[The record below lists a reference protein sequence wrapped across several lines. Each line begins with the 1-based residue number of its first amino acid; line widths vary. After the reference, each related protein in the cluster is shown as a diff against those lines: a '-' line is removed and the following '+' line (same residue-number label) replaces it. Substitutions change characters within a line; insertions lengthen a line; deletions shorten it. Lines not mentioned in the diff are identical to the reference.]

1 MLFQKVTMRAL
12 SLVAFT
18 LLSLPIF
25 GQAYLAGNWT
35 PLRHEDQA
43 ERGQGPELG
52 DYLGLPINDAA
63 RLRADSW
70 SASRMTLPEQQCRVH
85 SVTYIYRGPNH
96 LRIWE
101 EKDPKTQQVVAIKN
115 YISTYEQTRTIWMDG
130 RPHPSEY
137 AAHTFMGFSTG
148 EWQGDI
154 LTVRTTHIKQ
164 GFIRRN
170 GLVQSDLASM
180 VEHFIRHGNIL
191 THVSVVTDPVYTT
204 EPLIKSEDFQLDELD
219 QGSWLWPCE
228 PVEEIANR
236 KKTEV
241 PNYLPGANPYLLE
254 FPSHFNVSAQATRGG
269 AETMYPEYQAKL
281 KTPGGPPPPA
291 SGDRAAPVPPADTAE
306 IEVLPVQG
314 NIYVIAT
321 RSGNITVQTGP
332 LGVLVVDT
340 GTAALSEKVLAE
352 VRKLSD
358 KPLRY
363 IINTD
368 LHPEHTG
375 GNETL
380 ARYGGGEDVRN
391 IRNTP
396 GDLEGQIVKILAHDN
411 VLQRMNNQPPGQPEI
426 PFISQPGDTYFGG
439 SKDLYFNGESIQLLH
454 QPAAH
459 TDGDT
464 MVYFRRSD
472 VISAGDIYVTD
483 KYPMIDLANGG
494 SLQGVIDGLNRLLD
508 LAIPEHHE
516 EGGTL
521 IIPGRGRIS
530 DEFDVLEYRDMV
542 TIIRDRIQDMIRKGM
557 TLAQVKAARP
567 TRDYDPQY
575 GANADTFVEAAYR
588 SLTKT
593 K

>member
-1 MLFQKVTMRAL
+1 MRTLIFLASAL
-12 SLVAFT
+12 LTVPA
-18 LLSLPIF
+18 F

-35 PLRHEDQA
+35 PLRHEDQP
-43 ERGQGPELG
+43 ERGPGPELG

-70 SASRMTLPEQQCRVH
+70 SASRMTLPEHQCRVH
-85 SVTYIYRGPNH
+85 VVTYIYRGPLH

-101 EKDPKTQQVVAIKN
+101 EKDPLTQQVIAIKN

-137 AAHTFMGFSTG
+137 APHTFMGFSTG

-170 GLVQSDLASM
+170 GLVQSDLATM

-191 THVSVVTDPVYTT
+191 SHVSVVTDPVYLT
-204 EPLIKSEDFQLDELD
+204 EPLVKSEEYQLDELD
-219 QGSWLWPCE
+219 QGAWLWPCE
-228 PVEEIANR
+228 PVEEITNR
-236 KKTEV
+236 KKTDV
-241 PNYLPGANPYLLE
+241 PHYLPGANPYLKE
-254 FPSHFNVSAQATRGG
+254 FSDRFKISEQAVRGG
-269 AETMYPEYQAKL
+269 AETMYPEYQTKPKA
-281 KTPGGPPPPA
+281 PGG
-291 SGDRAAPVPPADTAE
+291 GDRTAPQHPTTSD

-314 NIYVIAT
+314 NIYLIAT
-321 RSGNITVQTGP
+321 SSGNITVQTGP
-332 LGVLVVDT
+332 SGMLLVDT
-340 GTAALSEKVLAE
+340 GTAALSEKVLAAI
-352 VRKLSD
+352 RKLSD

-368 LHPEHTG
+368 VHPDHTG
-375 GNETL
+375 GNEAL
-380 ARYGGGEDVRN
+380 ARFGGAEG
-391 IRNTP
+391 IRSIRGTP
-396 GDLEGQIVKILAHDN
+396 GDLESEVVKLLAHDN
-411 VLQRMNNQPPGQPEI
+411 VLQHMNNTPPGQPEI

-439 SKDLYFNGESIQLLH
+439 SKDLFFNGESIQLLH
-454 QPAAH
+454 TPAAH

-464 MVYFRRSD
+464 MVHFRRSD

-483 KYPMIDLANGG
+483 TYPAIDLANGG

-557 TLAQVKAARP
+557 TLDQVKAARP

-575 GANADTFVEAAYR
+575 GSNTDAFVESAYK
-588 SLTKT
+588 SLTK

>member
-1 MLFQKVTMRAL
+1 
-12 SLVAFT
+12 
-18 LLSLPIF
+18 
-25 GQAYLAGNWT
+25 
-35 PLRHEDQA
+35 
-43 ERGQGPELG
+43 
-52 DYLGLPINDAA
+52 
-63 RLRADSW
+63 
-70 SASRMTLPEQQCRVH
+70 MT
-85 SVTYIYRGPNH
+85 
-96 LRIWE
+96 
-101 EKDPKTQQVVAIKN
+101 
-115 YISTYEQTRTIWMDG
+115 
-130 RPHPSEY
+130 
-137 AAHTFMGFSTG
+137 
-148 EWQGDI
+148 
-154 LTVRTTHIKQ
+154 
-164 GFIRRN
+164 
-170 GLVQSDLASM
+170 SD
-180 VEHFIRHGNIL
+180 VEI
-191 THVSVVTDPVYTT
+191 
-204 EPLIKSEDFQLDELD
+204 
-219 QGSWLWPCE
+219 
-228 PVEEIANR
+228 
-236 KKTEV
+236 
-241 PNYLPGANPYLLE
+241 
-254 FPSHFNVSAQATRGG
+254 
-269 AETMYPEYQAKL
+269 
-281 KTPGGPPPPA
+281 
-291 SGDRAAPVPPADTAE
+291 
-306 IEVLPVQG
+306 LPVQG
-314 NIYVIAT
+314 NIYLIAT

-332 LGVLVVDT
+332 TGVVLVDT
-340 GTAALSEKVLAE
+340 GTAALSEKVLAA

-368 LHPEHTG
+368 LHPDHTG

-380 ARYGGGEDVRN
+380 ARAGGAEDERN

-411 VLQRMNNQPPGQPEI
+411 VLQRMVNPPPGQPEV

-483 KYPMIDLANGG
+483 SYPAIDLANGG

-516 EGGTL
+516 EGGTY

-575 GANADTFVEAAYR
+575 GSNADAFVEAAYR
-588 SLTKT
+588 SLTLK
-593 K
+593 

>member
-1 MLFQKVTMRAL
+1 MRAL
-12 SLVAFT
+12 SLVTST
-18 LLSLPIF
+18 LLTLPVF

-101 EKDPKTQQVVAIKN
+101 EKDAQQQVVAIKN

-137 AAHTFMGFSTG
+137 APHTFMGFSTG

-154 LTVRTTHIKQ
+154 LTVKTTHIKQ
-164 GFIRRN
+164 GFVRRN
-170 GLVQSDLASM
+170 GLVQSDLATM

-228 PVEEIANR
+228 PVEEITNR
-236 KKTEV
+236 KKTDV
-241 PNYLPGANPYLLE
+241 PHYLPGANPYLKE
-254 FPSHFNVSAQATRGG
+254 FSDHFKVSEQAIRGG

-281 KTPGGPPPPA
+281 KAPGGPPAPRG
-291 SGDRAAPVPPADTAE
+291 GDRAAPKLPASTSEVE
-306 IEVLPVQG
+306 ILPVQG
-314 NIYVIAT
+314 NIYMIAT

-332 LGVLVVDT
+332 MGVLLVDT
-340 GTAALSEKVLAE
+340 GARELSEKVLAA

-363 IINTD
+363 IVNTD

-375 GNETL
+375 GNETI
-380 ARYGGGEDVRN
+380 ARAGGAQDERN

-411 VLQRMNNQPPGQPEI
+411 VLQRMNDKT
-426 PFISQPGDTYFGG
+426 PFISQPSDTYFGAN
-439 SKDLYFNGESIQLLH
+439 KDLFFNGESIQLLH

-464 MVYFRRSD
+464 MVHFRRSD

-483 KYPMIDLANGG
+483 SYPVIDLANGG

-516 EGGTL
+516 EGGTM
-521 IIPGRGRIS
+521 IVPGRGRIS

-575 GANADTFVEAAYR
+575 GANADAFVESAYR

>member
-1 MLFQKVTMRAL
+1 MRQVRRLTLFLFSVSA
-12 SLVAFT
+12 
-18 LLSLPIF
+18 F

-101 EKDPKTQQVVAIKN
+101 EKDAQQQVVAIKN

-137 AAHTFMGFSTG
+137 APHTFMGFSTG

-154 LTVRTTHIKQ
+154 LTVKTTHIKQ
-164 GFIRRN
+164 GFVRRN
-170 GLVQSDLASM
+170 GLVQSDLATM

-204 EPLIKSEDFQLDELD
+204 EPLIKSEEFQLDELD

-228 PVEEIANR
+228 PVEEITNR
-236 KKTEV
+236 KKTDV
-241 PNYLPGANPYLLE
+241 PHYLPGANPYLKE
-254 FPSHFNVSAQATRGG
+254 FSDHFKVSEQAIRGG

-281 KTPGGPPPPA
+281 KSPNGPPAPRG
-291 SGDRAAPVPPADTAE
+291 GDRAAPKLPAATSDVE
-306 IEVLPVQG
+306 ILPVQG
-314 NIYVIAT
+314 NISMIAT

-332 LGVLVVDT
+332 MGVLLVDT
-340 GTAALSEKVLAE
+340 GTKELSEKVLAL

-363 IINTD
+363 VVNTD

-375 GNETL
+375 GNETI
-380 ARYGGGEDVRN
+380 ARAGGAEDERS

-396 GDLEGQIVKILAHDN
+396 GDLEGQIVKLLAHDN
-411 VLQRMNNQPPGQPEI
+411 VLQRMNDQT
-426 PFISQPGDTYFGG
+426 PFISQPKDTYFGG
-439 SKDLYFNGESIQLLH
+439 SKDLFFNGESIQLLH

-464 MVYFRRSD
+464 MVHFRRSD
-472 VISAGDIYVTD
+472 VISSGDIYVTD
-483 KYPMIDLANGG
+483 SYPVIDLANGG
-494 SLQGVIDGLNRLLD
+494 SLQGVIDGLNRMLD

-516 EGGTL
+516 EGGTM

-542 TIIRDRIQDMIRKGM
+542 TIIRDRIQDMIRRGM

-575 GANADTFVEAAYR
+575 GANAETFVEAAYR
-588 SLTKT
+588 SLTARK
-593 K
+593 

>member
-1 MLFQKVTMRAL
+1 MLFQKVAMRAL
-12 SLVAFT
+12 RLVAFT
-18 LLSLPIF
+18 LLGLPAF

-101 EKDPKTQQVVAIKN
+101 EKDAQQQVVAIKN

-137 AAHTFMGFSTG
+137 APHTFMGFSTG

-154 LTVRTTHIKQ
+154 LTVKTTHIKQ

-170 GLVQSDLASM
+170 GLVQSDLATM
-180 VEHFIRHGNIL
+180 VEHFIRHGNVL
-191 THVSVVTDPVYTT
+191 THVSIVTDPVYTT

-228 PVEEIANR
+228 PVEEITNR

-241 PNYLPGANPYLLE
+241 PHYLPGANPYLKE
-254 FPSHFNVSAQATRGG
+254 FSDHFKVSEQAIRGG

-281 KTPGGPPPPA
+281 KAPGGPPAPRG
-291 SGDRAAPVPPADTAE
+291 GDRAAPKLPAVTSDVE
-306 IEVLPVQG
+306 ILPVQG
-314 NIYVIAT
+314 NISMIAT
-321 RSGNITVQTGP
+321 PSGNITVQTGP

-340 GTAALSEKVLAE
+340 GTKALSEKVLATI
-352 VRKLSD
+352 RKLSD

-363 IINTD
+363 IVNTD
-368 LHPEHTG
+368 FHPEHTG
-375 GNETL
+375 GNETI
-380 ARYGGGEDVRN
+380 ARAGGAEDERN

-411 VLQRMNNQPPGQPEI
+411 VLQRMNAPPPGQPEI
-426 PFISQPGDTYFGG
+426 PFISQPSDTYFGDN
-439 SKDLYFNGESIQLLH
+439 KDLFFNGESIQLLH

-483 KYPMIDLANGG
+483 SYPVIDLANGG

-516 EGGTL
+516 EGGTM

>member
-1 MLFQKVTMRAL
+1 MRVLCVLASALFGVSA
-12 SLVAFT
+12 S
-18 LLSLPIF
+18 
-25 GQAYLAGNWT
+25 GQVYLGGNWT

-43 ERGQGPELG
+43 ERGPGPELG

-70 SASRMTLPEQQCRVH
+70 SASRMTLPEHQCRVH

-101 EKDPKTQQVVAIKN
+101 EKDPRTQQVIAIKN

-137 AAHTFMGFSTG
+137 APHTFMGFSTG

-164 GFIRRN
+164 GFVRRN
-170 GLVQSDLASM
+170 GLVQSDLATM

-204 EPLIKSEDFQLDELD
+204 EPLIKSEDFQLDEAD

-228 PVEEIANR
+228 PVEEITNR
-236 KKTEV
+236 KKTDV
-241 PNYLPGANPYLLE
+241 PHYLPGANPYLKE
-254 FPSHFNVSAQATRGG
+254 FSDHFHVSEQAVRGG

-281 KTPGGPPPPA
+281 KAKGGPPAPA
-291 SGDRAAPVPPADTAE
+291 SGDPAVPVKPPAAASD

-314 NIYVIAT
+314 NIYLIAT
-321 RSGNITVQTGP
+321 RSGNITVQTGSM
-332 LGVLVVDT
+332 GVVVVDT
-340 GTAALSEKVLAE
+340 GTAALSEKVLAA

-368 LHPEHTG
+368 LHPNHTG
-375 GNETL
+375 GNEAL
-380 ARYGGGEDVRN
+380 ARYGGAQDERN

-411 VLQRMNNQPPGQPEI
+411 VLQRMNNPPPGQPEV
-426 PFISQPGDTYFGG
+426 PFIAQPGDTYFGA
-439 SKDLYFNGESIQLLH
+439 SKDLFFNGESIQLLH

-464 MVYFRRSD
+464 IVYFRRSD

-483 KYPMIDLANGG
+483 SYPVIDLANGG

-516 EGGTL
+516 EGGTY

-530 DEFDVLEYRDMV
+530 DEFDVLEYRDMMTV
-542 TIIRDRIQDMIRKGM
+542 IRDRIREMIQKGM
-557 TLAQVKAARP
+557 TLAQVKVARP

-575 GANADTFVEAAYR
+575 GAISGSWTTDMFVEAAYK
-588 SLTKT
+588 SLGQAK
-593 K
+593 

>member
-1 MLFQKVTMRAL
+1 MR
-12 SLVAFT
+12 
-18 LLSLPIF
+18 LLSLIASTLFGVSAF
-25 GQAYLAGNWT
+25 GQVYLGGNWT

-43 ERGQGPELG
+43 ERGPGPELG

-70 SASRMTLPEQQCRVH
+70 SASRMTLPEHQCRVH

-101 EKDPKTQQVVAIKN
+101 EKDPQTQQVVAIKN

-137 AAHTFMGFSTG
+137 APHTFMGFSTG
-148 EWQGDI
+148 EWEGNI
-154 LTVRTTHIKQ
+154 LTVKTTHIKQ
-164 GFIRRN
+164 GFVRRN

-204 EPLIKSEDFQLDELD
+204 EPLIKSEDFQLDEYD

-228 PVEEIANR
+228 PVEEITNR
-236 KKTEV
+236 KKTDV
-241 PNYLPGANPYLLE
+241 PHYLPGTNPYLKE
-254 FPSHFNVSAQATRGG
+254 FSDHFKVSEQAVRGG

-281 KTPGGPPPPA
+281 KAPGGPPPPL
-291 SGDRAAPVPPADTAE
+291 SGDPAAPIRHTAVAD

-314 NIYVIAT
+314 NVYLIAT

-332 LGVLVVDT
+332 MGVLVVDT
-340 GTAALSEKVLAE
+340 GTEDRSNKVLAI
-352 VRKLSD
+352 VRQASD

-363 IINTD
+363 IINTSLD
-368 LHPEHTG
+368 PAHTG
-375 GNETL
+375 GNEAL
-380 ARYGGGEDVRN
+380 ARYGGAEEVRN

-396 GDLEGQIVKILAHDN
+396 GDLEGQTVKILAHDN
-411 VLQRMNNQPPGQPEI
+411 VLQRMNNPPPGQPEV
-426 PFISQPGDTYFGG
+426 PFIAQPGDTYFGG
-439 SKDLYFNGESIQLLH
+439 SKDLFFNGESIQLLH

-464 MVYFRRSD
+464 MVHFRRSD

-483 KYPMIDLANGG
+483 GYPVIDLANGG

-516 EGGTL
+516 EGGTY

-530 DEFDVLEYRDMV
+530 DEFDVLEYRDMM
-542 TIIRDRIQDMIRKGM
+542 TIIRDRVRDMIQKGM
-557 TLAQVKAARP
+557 TLEQVKAARP

-575 GANADTFVEAAYR
+575 GATSGPWTTDMFVEAAYT
-588 SLTKT
+588 SLKQR

>member
-1 MLFQKVTMRAL
+1 
-12 SLVAFT
+12 
-18 LLSLPIF
+18 
-25 GQAYLAGNWT
+25 
-35 PLRHEDQA
+35 
-43 ERGQGPELG
+43 
-52 DYLGLPINDAA
+52 
-63 RLRADSW
+63 
-70 SASRMTLPEQQCRVH
+70 MTLPEQQCRVH

-101 EKDPKTQQVVAIKN
+101 EKDAQQQVVAIKN

-130 RPHPSEY
+130 RPHPSDY
-137 AAHTFMGFSTG
+137 APHTFMGFSTG

-154 LTVRTTHIKQ
+154 LTVKTTHIKQ
-164 GFIRRN
+164 GFVRRN
-170 GLVQSDLASM
+170 GLVQSDLATM

-228 PVEEIANR
+228 PVEEITNR
-236 KKTEV
+236 KKTDV
-241 PNYLPGANPYLLE
+241 PHYLPGANPYLNE
-254 FPSHFNVSAQATRGG
+254 FSDHFKVSQQATRGG
-269 AETMYPEYQAKL
+269 AETMYPEYMAKL
-281 KTPGGPPPPA
+281 KAPGGPPAPA
-291 SGDRAAPVPPADTAE
+291 SGDRAVPVRPAETPE

-314 NIYVIAT
+314 NVYLIAT
-321 RSGNITVQTGP
+321 RSGNITVQTGSM
-332 LGVLVVDT
+332 GVVVVDT
-340 GTAALSEKVLAE
+340 GTADLSNKVLAII
-352 VRKLSD
+352 RTASD

-363 IINTD
+363 IINTALD
-368 LHPEHTG
+368 PAHTG
-375 GNETL
+375 GNEAL
-380 ARYGGGEDVRN
+380 ARFGGAEDERN

-411 VLQRMNNQPPGQPEI
+411 VLQRMVNPPAGQPEV

-483 KYPMIDLANGG
+483 SYPAIDLANGG

-557 TLAQVKAARP
+557 TLAQVKTARP

-575 GANADTFVEAAYR
+575 GSNADAFVEAAYK
-588 SLTKT
+588 SLTAKPL

>member
-1 MLFQKVTMRAL
+1 MRVLIVLASALFGVSA
-12 SLVAFT
+12 
-18 LLSLPIF
+18 F

-43 ERGQGPELG
+43 ERGPGPELG

-101 EKDPKTQQVVAIKN
+101 EKDAQTQQVVAIKN
-115 YISTYEQTRTIWMDG
+115 YISTYEQNRTIWMDG
-130 RPHPSEY
+130 RSHPSEY
-137 AAHTFMGFSTG
+137 APHTFMGFSTG

-154 LTVRTTHIKQ
+154 LTVKTTHIKQ

-170 GLVQSDLASM
+170 GLVQSDLATM

-228 PVEEIANR
+228 PVEEITNR
-236 KKTEV
+236 KKTDV
-241 PNYLPGANPYLLE
+241 PHYLPGTNPYLKE
-254 FPSHFNVSAQATRGG
+254 FSDHFQVSEQAVRGG

-281 KTPGGPPPPA
+281 KQRGGPPAP
-291 SGDRAAPVPPADTAE
+291 SGGDRAAPKPPGAVS
-306 IEVLPVQG
+306 EVELLPVQG
-314 NIYVIAT
+314 NVYLIAT
-321 RSGNITVQTGP
+321 RSGNITLQMGP
-332 LGVLVVDT
+332 SGMLVVDT
-340 GTAALSEKVLAE
+340 GTAELSNKLLATI
-352 VRKLSD
+352 RSASD

-368 LHPEHTG
+368 LHSEHTG
-375 GNETL
+375 GNEAL
-380 ARYGGGEDVRN
+380 ARFGGAEDERS

-396 GDLEGQIVKILAHDN
+396 GDLAGQIVKILAHDN
-411 VLQRMNNQPPGQPEI
+411 VLQRMNSPQPGQPEV
-426 PFISQPGDTYFGG
+426 PFIAQPGDTYFGG
-439 SKDLYFNGESIQLLH
+439 SKDLDVNGESIQLLH
-454 QPAAH
+454 QPVAH

-483 KYPMIDLANGG
+483 GYPVIDLANGG

-516 EGGTL
+516 EGGTY

-542 TIIRDRIQDMIRKGM
+542 TIIRDRIRDMIQKGM
-557 TLAQVKAARP
+557 TLDQVKAARP

-575 GANADTFVEAAYR
+575 GATAGPWTTDMFVEAAYR
-588 SLTKT
+588 SLSPRK
-593 K
+593 

>member
-1 MLFQKVTMRAL
+1 MRAL
-12 SLVAFT
+12 T
-18 LLSLPIF
+18 LLASALLAVPAF
-25 GQAYLAGNWT
+25 SQAYLAGNWT

-101 EKDPKTQQVVAIKN
+101 EKDAQQQVVAIKN

-137 AAHTFMGFSTG
+137 APHTFMGFSTG

-154 LTVRTTHIKQ
+154 LTVKTTHIKQ
-164 GFIRRN
+164 GFVRRN
-170 GLVQSDLASM
+170 GLVQSDLATM

-228 PVEEIANR
+228 PVEEITNR
-236 KKTEV
+236 KKTDV
-241 PNYLPGANPYLLE
+241 PHYLPGANPYLNE
-254 FPSHFNVSAQATRGG
+254 FSDHFKVSQQATRGG
-269 AETMYPEYQAKL
+269 AETMYPEYHGQAESSRRSACACERRSRGSGTSGRDSRNRSTSGAGQRL
-281 KTPGGPPPPA
+281 PDRDPQRQYHRANRLDGSGGGGYRNRGA
-291 SGDRAAPVPPADTAE
+291 VGESSG
-306 IEVLPVQG
+306 G
-314 NIYVIAT
+314 
-321 RSGNITVQTGP
+321 
-332 LGVLVVDT
+332 
-340 GTAALSEKVLAE
+340 

-363 IINTD
+363 IINTALD
-368 LHPEHTG
+368 PAHTG
-375 GNETL
+375 GNEAL
-380 ARYGGGEDVRN
+380 ARFGGAEDERN

-411 VLQRMNNQPPGQPEI
+411 VLQRMVSPPPGKPEV

-483 KYPMIDLANGG
+483 SYPAIDLANGG
-494 SLQGVIDGLNRLLD
+494 SLQGIIDGLNRLLD

-575 GANADTFVEAAYR
+575 GSNADTFVESAYK
-588 SLTKT
+588 SLTKS

>member
-1 MLFQKVTMRAL
+1 MRAL
-12 SLVAFT
+12 SLVTSMLLT
-18 LLSLPIF
+18 LPVF

-101 EKDPKTQQVVAIKN
+101 EKDAQQQVIAIRN

-137 AAHTFMGFSTG
+137 APHTFMGFSTG

-154 LTVRTTHIKQ
+154 LTVKTTHIKQ
-164 GFIRRN
+164 GFVRRN
-170 GLVQSDLASM
+170 GLVQSDLATM

-228 PVEEIANR
+228 PVEEITNR
-236 KKTEV
+236 KKTDV
-241 PNYLPGANPYLLE
+241 PHYLPGANPYLKE
-254 FPSHFNVSAQATRGG
+254 FSDHFKVSEQAIRGG

-281 KTPGGPPPPA
+281 KAPGGPPAPRG
-291 SGDRAAPVPPADTAE
+291 GDRAAPKLPAATPDVE
-306 IEVLPVQG
+306 ILPVQG
-314 NIYVIAT
+314 NIYMIAA

-332 LGVLVVDT
+332 MGVLLVDT
-340 GTAALSEKVLAE
+340 GTKGLSEKVLSA

-363 IINTD
+363 IVNTD

-375 GNETL
+375 GNEAL
-380 ARYGGGEDVRN
+380 ARFGGAEDERN

-396 GDLEGQIVKILAHDN
+396 GDLEVAVVKILAHDN
-411 VLQRMNNQPPGQPEI
+411 VLQRMNQNDS

-439 SKDLYFNGESIQLLH
+439 NKDLFFNGESIQLLH

-464 MVYFRRSD
+464 MVHFRRSD

-483 KYPMIDLANGG
+483 SYPVIDLANGG

-516 EGGTL
+516 EGGTM

-542 TIIRDRIQDMIRKGM
+542 TIIRDRMQDMIRKGM

-575 GANADTFVEAAYR
+575 GANADAFVEAAYR
-588 SLTKT
+588 SLSKT

>member
-1 MLFQKVTMRAL
+1 
-12 SLVAFT
+12 
-18 LLSLPIF
+18 
-25 GQAYLAGNWT
+25 
-35 PLRHEDQA
+35 
-43 ERGQGPELG
+43 
-52 DYLGLPINDAA
+52 
-63 RLRADSW
+63 
-70 SASRMTLPEQQCRVH
+70 
-85 SVTYIYRGPNH
+85 
-96 LRIWE
+96 
-101 EKDPKTQQVVAIKN
+101 
-115 YISTYEQTRTIWMDG
+115 
-130 RPHPSEY
+130 
-137 AAHTFMGFSTG
+137 MGFSTG

-154 LTVRTTHIKQ
+154 LTVKTTHIKQ
-164 GFIRRN
+164 GFVRRN
-170 GLVQSDLASM
+170 GLVQSDLATM

-204 EPLIKSEDFQLDELD
+204 EPLIKSEDFQLDE
-219 QGSWLWPCE
+219 
-228 PVEEIANR
+228 AR
-236 KKTEV
+236 
-241 PNYLPGANPYLLE
+241 PGILAVALRAGGRNHQSQEDRRAALLARRE
-254 FPSHFNVSAQATRGG
+254 SVSERVLEHFKVSEQAVRGG
-269 AETMYPEYQAKL
+269 AETMYPEYQSKL
-281 KTPGGPPPPA
+281 KAPGGPPAPA
-291 SGDRAAPVPPADTAE
+291 SGDRAAPTRPAETAE

-314 NIYVIAT
+314 NIYLIAT

-332 LGVLVVDT
+332 MGVVLVDT
-340 GTAALSEKVLAE
+340 GTAALSEKVLAA

-363 IINTD
+363 IINTSLD
-368 LHPEHTG
+368 PEHTG

-380 ARYGGGEDVRN
+380 ARAGGAEDERN

-411 VLQRMNNQPPGQPEI
+411 VLQRMVNPPPAKPEV

-483 KYPMIDLANGG
+483 SYPAIDVANGG

-516 EGGTL
+516 EGGTY

-542 TIIRDRIQDMIRKGM
+542 TILRDRIQDMIHKGM

-588 SLTKT
+588 SLTAKPV

>member
-1 MLFQKVTMRAL
+1 MRAL
-12 SLVAFT
+12 T
-18 LLSLPIF
+18 LLASALFTASAF

-43 ERGQGPELG
+43 ERGPGPELG

-101 EKDPKTQQVVAIKN
+101 EKDPKTQQVIAIKN

-137 AAHTFMGFSTG
+137 APHTFMGFSTG

-154 LTVRTTHIKQ
+154 LTVKTTHIKQ
-164 GFIRRN
+164 GFVRRN
-170 GLVQSDLASM
+170 GLVQSDLATM

-219 QGSWLWPCE
+219 QGAWLWPCE
-228 PVEEIANR
+228 PVEEITNR
-236 KKTEV
+236 KKTDV
-241 PNYLPGANPYLLE
+241 PHYLPGANPYLKE
-254 FPSHFNVSAQATRGG
+254 FSDHFKVSEQAVRGG
-269 AETMYPEYQAKL
+269 AETMYPEYQTKL
-281 KTPGGPPPPA
+281 KAPGGPPPPA
-291 SGDRAAPVPPADTAE
+291 SGDRSAPQQTVASE
-306 IEVLPVQG
+306 IDVLPVQG
-314 NIYVIAT
+314 NVYLIAT
-321 RSGNITVQTGP
+321 RSGNITVQIGP
-332 LGVLVVDT
+332 MGVLVVDT
-340 GTAALSEKVLAE
+340 GTAALSEKVLAA
-352 VRKLSD
+352 VRMLSD

-368 LHPEHTG
+368 SHPEHTG
-375 GNETL
+375 GNEVL
-380 ARYGGGEDVRN
+380 ARYGGAEDERN

-396 GDLEGQIVKILAHDN
+396 GDLEVAVVKILAHDN
-411 VLQRMNNQPPGQPEI
+411 VLQRMNQADV

-439 SKDLYFNGESIQLLH
+439 NKDLYFNGESIQLLH
-454 QPAAH
+454 QPKAH

-464 MVYFRRSD
+464 MVHFRRSD

-483 KYPMIDLANGG
+483 SYPVIDLASGG
-494 SLQGVIDGLNRLLD
+494 NIQGVIDGLNRLLD

-542 TIIRDRIQDMIRKGM
+542 TILRDRIQDMIRKGM

-575 GANADTFVEAAYR
+575 GSNADAFVEAAYK
-588 SLTKT
+588 SLTK
-593 K
+593 

>member
-1 MLFQKVTMRAL
+1 MRAL
-12 SLVAFT
+12 RLVAST
-18 LLSLPIF
+18 LLSLPVF

-101 EKDPKTQQVVAIKN
+101 EKDAQQQVVAIKN

-137 AAHTFMGFSTG
+137 APHTFMGFSTG

-154 LTVRTTHIKQ
+154 LTVKTTHIKQ
-164 GFIRRN
+164 GFVRRN
-170 GLVQSDLASM
+170 GLVQSDLATM

-228 PVEEIANR
+228 PVEEITNR
-236 KKTEV
+236 KKTDV
-241 PNYLPGANPYLLE
+241 PHYLPGTNPYLKE
-254 FPSHFNVSAQATRGG
+254 FSDHFKVSEQAIRGG

-281 KTPGGPPPPA
+281 KARGGPPAPA
-291 SGDRAAPVPPADTAE
+291 GGDRAAPKLPDASSDVE
-306 IEVLPVQG
+306 ILPVQG
-314 NIYVIAT
+314 NISMIAT

-332 LGVLVVDT
+332 MGVLLVDT
-340 GTAALSEKVLAE
+340 GTAALSEKVLAL

-363 IINTD
+363 IVNTD
-368 LHPEHTG
+368 FHPDHTG
-375 GNETL
+375 GNETI
-380 ARYGGGEDVRN
+380 ARAGGAEDERS

-411 VLQRMNNQPPGQPEI
+411 VLQRMNDQT
-426 PFISQPGDTYFGG
+426 PFISQPKDTYFGG
-439 SKDLYFNGESIQLLH
+439 SKDLFFNGESIQLLH
-454 QPAAH
+454 QAAAH

-464 MVYFRRSD
+464 MVHFRRSD
-472 VISAGDIYVTD
+472 VISSGDIYVTD
-483 KYPMIDLANGG
+483 SYPVIDLANGG

-516 EGGTL
+516 EGGTM

-542 TIIRDRIQDMIRKGM
+542 TIVRDRIQDMIRKGM

-575 GANADTFVEAAYR
+575 GANADTFVEAAYK
-588 SLTKT
+588 SLTSRK
-593 K
+593 